1 MVELATKFSLPPER
15 RFRASPRCE
24 SIGDSRQGALTRRS
38 PLPRLFTLHS
48 CHGGHTNMD
57 QITKPSTNG
66 TRFAVSRVYQP
77 ARIERELLAQIF
89 DLVERG
95 VRQDFEPGGATQE
108 RVVIATRVRSTDQV
122 VSSIVSINNASRT
135 TELED
140 VA

>member
-1 MVELATKFSLPPER
+1 
-15 RFRASPRCE
+15 
-24 SIGDSRQGALTRRS
+24 
-38 PLPRLFTLHS
+38 
-48 CHGGHTNMD
+48 MD

-108 RVVIATRVRSTDQV
+108 PVVIATRVRLSV
-122 VSSIVSINNASRT
+122 PARKWVSIPESCERLRN
-135 TELED
+135 
-140 VA
+140 VAIPVDEHVRRRQMADRPQRRGGFLRHTPMSNGCIRAGPGLK

>member
-1 MVELATKFSLPPER
+1 
-15 RFRASPRCE
+15 
-24 SIGDSRQGALTRRS
+24 
-38 PLPRLFTLHS
+38 
-48 CHGGHTNMD
+48 MD
-57 QITKPSTNG
+57 QITKRSTNG

-95 VRQDFEPGGATQE
+95 GGKDFEPSGVTQE
-108 RVVIATRVRSTDQV
+108 PVIIAARVRSTDHV
-122 VSSIVSINNASRT
+122 ATSIVGVNNPSRI

>member
-1 MVELATKFSLPPER
+1 
-15 RFRASPRCE
+15 
-24 SIGDSRQGALTRRS
+24 
-38 PLPRLFTLHS
+38 
-48 CHGGHTNMD
+48 MD
-57 QITKPSTNG
+57 QITKHSTNG

-108 RVVIATRVRSTDQV
+108 PVVVAIRVRSTDQV
-122 VSSIVSINNASRT
+122 ASSIVSINNASRT